1 MKLPEIPKY
10 SRENIDIAIKYV
22 PNPEIIGI
30 VQKYNEKYLH
40 FNELKHKSLPVD
52 PVIIW
57 TIMKMFRMNN
67 LKSIQFGKW
76 TFNYSLIDEFIEK
89 LHTLDKSAS
98 GNLSTALDSIP
109 SEKERYIID
118 SLMEEAIASSQIE
131 GAVTTR
137 NVAKEMLKKGQKPK
151 NKDQKMILNNYKTMK
166 YILEIKNK
174 EFSIPEILKIHK
186 LITDGTL
193 EDPEFV
199 GKFRKDNEIGVY
211 STDGT
216 LLHQPPE
223 YGLVESLMEELCEFS
238 NSKDKFIHPIIKG
251 IIIHFLIGYIH
262 PFNDGNGRTAR
273 SLFYWYLLKNDYWLF
288 EYMAISRII
297 NGSKGQYRD
306 AYLKTESDTF
316 YNDDKGDLTYFIKYN
331 LECICKSLDEI
342 LEYLSKKQVEQKEIL
357 NIINK
362 SENLNLRQAE
372 ILKEILKTPENIITI
387 KEIVTTYNVAYAT
400 GRADLNH
407 LVELGYLE
415 KKKAGKEFIYILKK
429 Q

>member
-10 SRENIDIAIKYV
+10 SKENIDIAIKYV
-22 PNPEIIGI
+22 PNREIIDI

-40 FNELKHKSLPVD
+40 FNELKHKTLPID

-67 LKSIQFGKW
+67 LKSIHFGKW

-98 GNLSTALDSIP
+98 GNLSTALESIP

-137 NVAKEMLKKGQKPK
+137 KVAKEMLKKGQKPK
-151 NKDQKMILNNYKTMK
+151 NKDQKMILNNYNTMK

-174 EFSIPEILKIHK
+174 EFSISEILKIHK
-186 LITDGTL
+186 IITDGTL

-199 GKFRKDNEIGVY
+199 GKFRKNNEIAVY

-216 LLHQPPE
+216 LLHEPPKYE
-223 YGLVESLMEELCEFS
+223 LVESLMNNLCEFS

-262 PFNDGNGRTAR
+262 PFNDGNGITAR

-288 EYMAISRII
+288 EYMAISRVI

-316 YNDDKGDLTYFIKYN
+316 YKDDKGDLTYFIKYN
-331 LECICKSLDEI
+331 LECICRSLDEI
-342 LEYLSKKQVEQKEIL
+342 LDYLSKKQVEQKEVL
-357 NIINK
+357 NLINK
-362 SENLNLRQAE
+362 SEDLNLRQAE

-415 KKKAGKEFIYILKK
+415 KKKAGKEFVYVLNKK
-429 Q
+429 